1 MDILRLIELG
11 LVSAATA
18 LVGSMLGLGG
28 GVFLVPILTLFFDV
42 NQKVAI
48 GASSVA
54 VATNSI
60 LGSTVHLQSRFTNLR
75 FAMLLQIA
83 TATGAL
89 IGATVGV
96 WAPERPINVLF
107 GVVLLYAA
115 GSMAIRRKSVEMSP
129 DTPDPH
135 GIKAAFIDPATK
147 KLVTYVPQRLKL
159 GLWISGAAG
168 ALSGMLG
175 VGGGVVQVPAMNIL
189 MKVPVKAAAGTSS
202 FMVGVTAVATSF
214 VYYSR
219 ERIDPSVVVPAM
231 VGVFVGAQAGSKL
244 TRRVSANKLSAY
256 FVVILLYL
264 SVSLLAKAAGFTL
277 PGQS

>member
-60 LGSTVHLQSRFTNLR
+60 LGSTVHLESRFTNLR

-107 GVVLLYAA
+107 GLVLLYAA

-135 GIKAAFIDPATK
+135 GIKASYIDPATK
-147 KLVTYVPQRLKL
+147 KLVTYVPQRLRL
-159 GLWISGAAG
+159 GLGISGLAG

-189 MKVPVKAAAGTSS
+189 MRVPVKAAAGTSS

-231 VGVFVGAQAGSKL
+231 VGVFVGSQAGSRL
-244 TRRVSANKLSAY
+244 TRRVSANRLSAY
-256 FVVILLYL
+256 FVIILLYL
-264 SVSLLAKAAGFTL
+264 SASLLAKAAGYSL
-277 PGQS
+277 PGQR